1 MWKVIKNPVCND
13 YMYRV
18 VRIIDPKQPMHSGN
32 IEAGSDW
39 LDSKEEA
46 QLIADE
52 LNRRC
57 GHAQA

>member
-1 MWKVIKNPVCND
+1 MWKVIKNPVCDD

-18 VRIIDPKQPMHSGN
+18 VRIIDPNQPMHSGN
-32 IEAGSDW
+32 LEAGSEW